1 MSTRAPETPANASP
15 SSPHAVLE
23 MTVRNHPGVM
33 SHICGLFARRAFN
46 VDGILC
52 MPIGEGSTSR
62 IWLRVRE
69 DRRLEQLVRQTLKL
83 VDVLDVRRHDAEH
96 EVFLRLEQFF
106 TSV

>member
-1 MSTRAPETPANASP
+1 MDA
-15 SSPHAVLE
+15 
-23 MTVRNHPGVM
+23 
-33 SHICGLFARRAFN
+33 
-46 VDGILC
+46 ILC

-69 DRRLEQLVRQTLKL
+69 DRRLEQLIRQTLKL

-106 TSV
+106 TNV